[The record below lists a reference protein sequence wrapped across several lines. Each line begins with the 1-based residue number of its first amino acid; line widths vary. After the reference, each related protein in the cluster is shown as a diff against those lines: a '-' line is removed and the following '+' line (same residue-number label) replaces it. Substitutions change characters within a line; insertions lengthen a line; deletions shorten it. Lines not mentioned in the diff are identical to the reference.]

1 MSTRVTFSLSRF
13 WAIVVKE
20 FIQMRR
26 DRITFGMMVGIP
38 LIQLILFGFAIN
50 ADPKHLPTVVLLG
63 DYGPHGRTLL
73 QTIRNSNYF
82 EFVREVATEQEAE
95 EVLARGEAQFVIN
108 IPQNFSRDVLRG
120 ERPAILV
127 EADATDPAATSNAIG
142 SLRALMTTALQQDL
156 KGSLAY
162 LTCGDDPIELRV
174 HARYNPE
181 AITQYNIVPGLMGV
195 VLTMTMV
202 MITGLAITRERERG
216 TMENLLSMPTRPFE
230 VMIGKVLP
238 YILVGYIQ
246 VILILLAAH
255 LVFHVPVYGNIP
267 ILFVSALVFI
277 VANLAMGITF
287 STLAQNQLQAVQLS
301 FFFFLPSLLL
311 SGFMFPFRG
320 MPQWA
325 QSIGEV
331 LPLTHF
337 LRIVRGIMLK
347 GNGVEEVVLQL
358 WQIALFAI
366 VVLVVGVKRYRQTLD

>member
-1 MSTRVTFSLSRF
+1 L
-13 WAIVVKE
+13 A
-20 FIQMRR
+20 
-26 DRITFGMMVGIP
+26 
-38 LIQLILFGFAIN
+38 
-50 ADPKHLPTVVLLG
+50 
-63 DYGPHGRTLL
+63 Y
-73 QTIRNSNYF
+73 
-82 EFVREVATEQEAE
+82 
-95 EVLARGEAQFVIN
+95 LARG
-108 IPQNFSRDVLRG
+108 
-120 ERPAILV
+120 
-127 EADATDPAATSNAIG
+127 TDPID
-142 SLRALMTTALQQDL
+142 LR
-156 KGSLAY
+156 
-162 LTCGDDPIELRV
+162 I

-246 VILILLAAH
+246 VVLILLAAH
-255 LVFHVPVYGNIP
+255 LLFHVPVYGNVLL
-267 ILFVSALVFI
+267 LFLTALFFI
-277 VANLAMGITF
+277 TANLAMGITF

-325 QSIGEV
+325 QTIGEI

-347 GNGVEEVVLQL
+347 GNGFEEVVLQL
-358 WQIALFAI
+358 WQIGLFA
-366 VVLVVGVKRYRQTLD
+366 VVALAIGVKRYRQTLD